1 MEPGETKVEEEM
13 VAEVAAAA
21 RRHGIPF
28 DQEQMTYVAGCVA
41 ALRVSAAR
49 IRQQERN
56 DEPAFG
62 FRHPPTPTDG

>member
-1 MEPGETKVEEEM
+1 MEADKSDVGAET
-13 VAEVAAAA
+13 VAEVTAAA
-21 RRHGIPF
+21 RRYGIPF
-28 DQEQMTYVAGCVA
+28 EREQIVYIAGCVE

-62 FRHPPTPTDG
+62 FRHPPSSASR

>member
-1 MEPGETKVEEEM
+1 MSENSEQVGNET

-21 RRHGIPF
+21 KRHGLPLDANQI
-28 DQEQMTYVAGCVA
+28 TYIAGCVE

-49 IRQQERN
+49 IRQQDRN

-62 FRHPPTPTDG
+62 FRHPPSRQAR

>member
-1 MEPGETKVEEEM
+1 MEPDRTNGNGDT

-21 RRHGIPF
+21 RRYGVPF
-28 DQEQMTYVAGCVA
+28 DRDQIAYVAGCVD

-49 IRQQERN
+49 IRQQQRN

-62 FRHPPTPTDG
+62 YRHPPPPQGR